1 MLITGTLAQADKW
14 RLRANNFREQAE
26 PFDIANYYLS
36 GLNVRSGPYLHR
48 RPGVYAVFEQKWR
61 DDCREEQLRGDTGV
75 PQGQRGQSAQHMAVP
90 ASTIGDDGHQ
100 ADKRSEVARQ
110 RRKVLETYIDT
121 LPWARQAEEKI
132 GWTAVG
138 STADSWMPEGP
149 ALGQKPVVEVAM
161 AGSE

>member
-1 MLITGTLAQADKW
+1 LAQAGKW
-14 RLRANNFREQAE
+14 RRRANNFREQAE

-61 DDCREEQLRGDTGV
+61 DYCREEQLRGDAGA
-75 PQGQRGQSAQHMAVP
+75 PQEQRGQSAQHRAVP
-90 ASTIGDDGHQ
+90 ASTIGDDGQQ
-100 ADKRSEVARQ
+100 AVKRTEAARQ
-110 RRKVLETYIDT
+110 HRKVMETYIDT

-138 STADSWMPEGP
+138 TTASSWMPEGP
-149 ALGQKPVVEVAM
+149 ALDEVPVVAVTM
-161 AGSE
+161 AS